1 MKNKASVTAGVRVAI
16 ASSILAFACA
26 SASAAELT
34 GTNNLAAE
42 FQAVA
47 HSDLLMLGPVDA
59 VDQAKGRAQVLGQWI
74 QLSPSQATQELVGRV
89 LAVYGSV
96 SADGSLEVAAARE
109 QNSVE
114 YVPGATRVYL
124 KGSLTEIDSLHGAA
138 RIGSLSVS
146 YSNALHT
153 LAAEDL
159 AVGSVVSFAGLRYTD
174 GNKMYADS
182 GLVHRTAGAVQT
194 LGQTGSGFKGA
205 RSDRQWNER
214 ARSNWQWI
222 PHVGPNWKW
231 LSNAGSNG
239 KWISNARPDRQW
251 NERARS
257 NWQRHACPWPDRQWI
272 SNAGPNGKW
281 LEDVRSDW

>member
-1 MKNKASVTAGVRVAI
+1 MKNKAPVTAGMRVAI

-34 GTNNLAAE
+34 ATNNLAAE
-42 FQAVA
+42 FQTVA

-59 VDQAKGRAQVLGQWI
+59 VDQAKSRAQVLGQWV
-74 QLSPSQATQELVGRV
+74 QLSPGQATQELVGRV
-89 LAVYGSV
+89 LAVYGFV
-96 SADGSLEVAAARE
+96 SPDGSLEVAATRE

-124 KGSLTEIDSLHGAA
+124 KGTLTEIDSLHGAA
-138 RIGSLSVS
+138 RIGSISIS

-182 GLVHRTAGAVQT
+182 GLVHRAAGAVQT
-194 LGQTGSGFKGA
+194 LGQTGSGSKTLGQTGSGMNVLGQTGSGFHTLGQTG
-205 RSDRQWNER
+205 SGFQTLGQTG
-214 ARSNWQWI
+214 SGM
-222 PHVGPNWKW
+222 HVLGQT
-231 LSNAGSNG
+231 GSGFQTRGQTGSGMNVLG
-239 KWISNARPDRQW
+239 QTGSGFHTLGQTGSGFHTLGHR
-251 NERARS
+251 
-257 NWQRHACPWPDRQWI
+257 
-272 SNAGPNGKW
+272 
-281 LEDVRSDW
+281 